1 MSTEILKET
10 TPTPRVTNLKSVSK
24 LIVERL
30 TTDATFRKAFQND
43 PAAAMRECGVPE
55 RLLPDQQL
63 ASSIDFISLGHRLQA
78 YETESIAVACVVI

>member
-1 MSTEILKET
+1 MSTDIVKE
-10 TPTPRVTNLKSVSK
+10 TPRVTNLKSVSK

-63 ASSIDFISLGHRLQA
+63 ASTIDYIALGHRLQA
-78 YETESIAVACVVI
+78 SEVDSIAVACVVI